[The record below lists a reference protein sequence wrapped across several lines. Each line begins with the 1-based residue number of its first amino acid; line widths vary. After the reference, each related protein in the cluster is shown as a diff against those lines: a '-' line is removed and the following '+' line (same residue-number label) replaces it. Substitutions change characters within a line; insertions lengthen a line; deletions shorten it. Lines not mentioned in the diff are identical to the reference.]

1 MSLLTTIFGPG
12 SPRPPQFPDPSTCPH
27 ERLMARYRNN
37 VALEERRPM
46 GYKCQRCYAEF
57 LPDVPLITRWLARQ
71 AAAAQAAA
79 APAATEEPAAEEAPA
94 E

>member
-12 SPRPPQFPDPSTCPH
+12 NPRPPQFPDPSTCPH
-27 ERLMARYRNN
+27 TRLMARYRNN
-37 VALEERRPM
+37 VALEAHRPM

-57 LPDVPLITRWLARQ
+57 LPDSPLVQRWLTSQR
-71 AAAAQAAA
+71 AAAHAA
-79 APAATEEPAAEEAPA
+79 EEPAAA